1 MFLFAKLVVLNLYD
15 QTSRKNFME
24 EMQQKFPRNLEEA

>member
-15 QTSRKNFME
+15 QTSRKKFTE
-24 EMQQKFPRNLEEA
+24 EIQERFPRNLEEA

>member
-15 QTSRKNFME
+15 QTSRQNFMQ
-24 EMQQKFPRNLEEA
+24 EMQEKFPRNLEEA